1 MARAFSGRWFL
12 GRGEFGVVSLPQR
25 GIAQDFIRRVQLP
38 RAGGGL
44 GAAAVHIG
52 VMLFGEHAVGG
63 ADLRV
68 GAAPVKAERGVMIW
82 DGWLQRRKS
91 SGRLA
96 RGNVSDIIASAFMKR
111 IANIAAY
118 KFVELPELRSLRA
131 RLLSLCRSWE
141 LKGTILLSL
150 EGINLFVAG
159 EREKI
164 DQLLAELRS
173 LPGLEDLQ
181 PKFSE
186 TDHQPFRRMLVRL
199 KKEIIA
205 FGVEGINPAQRTSPK
220 LAARELKQWLDEGRP
235 VTLLDTRNDYEVKL
249 GTFKHALPIGVDHFR
264 DFPAAVAK
272 LSPALKEQPIV
283 MFCTGGIRCEKAGP
297 FMEREGFKKI
307 FQLDGG
313 ILKYFEECGGA
324 HYDGECF
331 VFDQRVGLDPSLQE
345 TESTQCF
352 RCQTPLTEAD
362 QEDARYVS
370 GQSCP
375 YCFKTPAEQMALN
388 IAARHEAIRRAVM
401 PLPGSVPRD
410 NYKPVNVPAD
420 CDGRTLLE
428 ALCRV
433 AKNVSAEYW
442 LAECERG
449 LLVNL
454 AGEPVTADRMVRA
467 GERYRHVFPNV
478 IEPDVNGAVE
488 ILHEDEALI
497 VVNKPA
503 PLPMHAGGRFYRN
516 TLQHILNEV
525 YRPQKPHPAHRLDA
539 NTTGLVLVTRTRH
552 FAGKLQPQFVNGQI
566 EKIYLVRVQ
575 GQPVADAFSC
585 DAPISGESGALGS
598 RTVDEI
604 SGQSART
611 EFRVLQRNA
620 DGTALLEA
628 RPLTGRTN
636 QIRVHLWHLGFPVSG
651 DPVYLASKQLGHTQT
666 LAVSDPP
673 LCLHA
678 WRVKFIHPLSG
689 QPMEFTAPAPA
700 WAA

>member
-1 MARAFSGRWFL
+1 MLIA
-12 GRGEFGVVSLPQR
+12 VSMNQ
-25 GIAQDFIRRVQLP
+25 
-38 RAGGGL
+38 
-44 GAAAVHIG
+44 
-52 VMLFGEHAVGG
+52 
-63 ADLRV
+63 
-68 GAAPVKAERGVMIW
+68 
-82 DGWLQRRKS
+82 
-91 SGRLA
+91 
-96 RGNVSDIIASAFMKR
+96 II
-111 IANIAAY
+111 NIAAY
-118 KFVELPELRSLRA
+118 KFVELPELRPLRT
-131 RLLSLCRSWE
+131 RLLALCNGWE
-141 LKGTILLSL
+141 IKGTILLSG

-159 EREKI
+159 ERGKI
-164 DQLLAELRS
+164 DLLLAELRN
-173 LPGLEDLQ
+173 LPGLEDLS

-186 TDHQPFRRMLVRL
+186 TDHQPFRRMLVRM

-205 FGVEGINPAQRTSPK
+205 FGVEGINPARRTSPK
-220 LAARELKQWLDEGRP
+220 LAAKDLKRWLDEGRL

-249 GTFKHALPIGVDHFR
+249 GTFKNALPIGVDHFR
-264 DFPAAVAK
+264 DFPNAVAK
-272 LSPALKEQPIV
+272 LPPQMKEQPIV

-297 FMEREGFKKI
+297 FMEREGFKQI

-362 QEDARYVS
+362 QKDPRHVP

-388 IAARHEAIRRAVM
+388 IAQRHEAIRRAVT
-401 PLPGSVPRD
+401 PLPGSVPRN

-420 CDGRTLLE
+420 CDGKTLVE

-433 AKNVSAEYW
+433 AKNVPGEKWES
-442 LAECERG
+442 ECALG
-449 LLVNL
+449 LVVDMEGKP
-454 AGEPVTADRMVRA
+454 ASPRKIVRA
-467 GERYRHVFPNV
+467 GERYRHIFPNV
-478 IEPDVNGAVE
+478 TEPDVNGTVE

-497 VVNKPA
+497 VANKPA

-516 TLQHILNEV
+516 TLQHILNEA
-525 YRPQKPHPAHRLDA
+525 YHPQKPHPAHRLDA
-539 NTTGLVLVTRTRH
+539 NTTGVVLVTRTRH

-566 EKIYLVRVQ
+566 EKTYLVRVQ
-575 GQPVADAFSC
+575 GQPPADNFSC
-585 DAPISGESGALGS
+585 DAPISAEAAALGS

-611 EFRVLQRNA
+611 EFRVLRRNA
-620 DGTALLEA
+620 DGTTLLEA

-636 QIRVHLWHLGFPVSG
+636 QIRVHLWHLGFPVHG
-651 DPVYLASKQLGHTQT
+651 DPVYLAGKQTGNKQT
-666 LAVSDPP
+666 LAVGEPP

-678 WRVKFIHPLSG
+678 WRIKFIHPMSG
-689 QPMEFTAPAPA
+689 RLMEFIAAPPA
-700 WAA
+700 WAK